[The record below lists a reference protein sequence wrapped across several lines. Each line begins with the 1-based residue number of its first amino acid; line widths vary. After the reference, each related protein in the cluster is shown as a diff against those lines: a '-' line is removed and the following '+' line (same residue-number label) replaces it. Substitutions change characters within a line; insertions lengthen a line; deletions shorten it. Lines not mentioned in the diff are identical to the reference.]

1 MRVIR
6 RARLWLVALPYL
18 ILFVGGT
25 ANQIVLHVNGGK
37 FPVQIN
43 PTQQVGKVDVNG
55 MLDAVHCVMTSQTRL
70 NWLGDWIDLVKEVD
84 SPGDLLIDL
93 GLFLQY
99 PAFLLWAFILSSEA
113 IKREPHARYGRA
125 HYCSADQD

>member
-1 MRVIR
+1 MRAIR
-6 RARLWLVALPYL
+6 RARLWIVALPYL
-18 ILFVGGT
+18 ILSVGILS
-25 ANQIVLHVNGGK
+25 NQVVLHVNGGK

-43 PTQQVGKVDVNG
+43 PTAAAGKVDANG
-55 MLDAVHCVMTSQTRL
+55 MIDPVHCVMTSHTRL
-70 NWLGDWIDLVKEVD
+70 NWLADWIDLVKEVD

-113 IKREPHARYGRA
+113 IKREPECPIQKTA
-125 HYCSADQD
+125 